1 MKSQSLTGYSFRL
14 SLGAFVVLMLF
25 CGSAF
30 GQAQGTS
37 SIRGTI
43 KDQTGAVVAGASV
56 TLTNPETGFTRTNT
70 SNDSGQFAFEGIQPG
85 VYQVA
90 VEAKGF
96 KKAVRTDVN
105 ALVSKPVDLPIDM
118 ELGDLTQTVSVSVG
132 ASETLIN
139 THDASLGNNFI
150 SQQITQLPLS
160 ARNVTN
166 LLSLQP
172 AVTPTGYVAGGRS
185 DQANITLDGV
195 DVNEQQTGEAF
206 SPVLRVSPDTV
217 EEFRVTTTNPN
228 ASQGRSSGAQVEL
241 VTKQGSNEW
250 HGNVFEYHRNTIF
263 TANDFFNN
271 QTIDEDTGKSLP
283 RPNLL
288 RNNFGGT
295 LGGPVIKDRFFF
307 FYNYEGRR
315 DARQGTVNRL
325 VPLAS
330 LGQGLLRFNAQP
342 PRPCPTCPLPPPVPV
357 TLTTAQLNQLTTGFN
372 NTTQTPT
379 GAAVV
384 DVNAFTVGVLANA
397 AAKYP
402 ANNFRIG
409 DGVNTGGFQFNT
421 PLPVKLSAHVARL
434 DFNITQNARHLG
446 YVRANYQQDVTG
458 GASQFPDTLPTN
470 TWSHPV
476 GFVAGY
482 TWTVSDTIVNNLRY
496 GFTREAF
503 TNEGDS
509 TENAITFR
517 SVFSSH
523 LFSRGFSRTTPVHNF
538 TDDVS
543 WVKGD
548 HTFGFGTN
556 IRIVRNNRES
566 FGAAFDD
573 GITNQSF
580 YLGSGNVV
588 SNPINAWLPNLTGL
602 PVGTTI
608 ASASLVDT
616 RHAFAAMLG
625 RLSQYTANFNFNVDG
640 TPLEEGDPVV
650 RSFATEEYDVYA
662 QDIWKMRD
670 NVTLTYGLRYGLS
683 RPVYERNG
691 FQTRPS
697 VGLQE
702 YLDRRFAAAQRG
714 ENFDEPLTVV
724 LAGPTH
730 DAPGFYELDKNNFQ
744 PRVAIAWSPA
754 FKSGF
759 LANLFGKDRQST
771 FRGGFAITNDYF
783 GQALAVNFDGNNT
796 LGFSSNQTPSA
807 NTYNVTTNPA
817 PLITSLG
824 MGIRNLPGITA
835 PGNLT
840 FPQTQP
846 QDFQRR
852 IEGSLDTNLVSPINY
867 SWNFTYGRQFGKGI
881 YVETSYIGR
890 LARNLLATRDVMQL
904 NNIVDTKSGQDWY
917 TAAGILEQHRINGT
931 PIASIPNIPWF
942 ENVYGPG
949 EIDSIF
955 FGLGLTNSQAAYAV
969 MAVGTESGGRTPDCV
984 SLVGGCFE
992 FGDDW
997 TFLQDLLDSFSSRQL
1012 FFQSQYGALSA
1023 FGTIGSSDYH
1033 GGTVSIRQRLRTLT
1047 WDFNYT
1053 FSKSIDD
1060 ASGLQ
1065 TSGVFGSA
1073 FITNALRQRDNR
1085 GFSDFDIR
1093 HIVNFNSIWDI
1104 PIGRNRQFLSSSNK
1118 FVNAVLGGWTL
1129 ASIVRYNSGL
1139 PVSSPVDIAGWPT
1152 NWNVRSWAVPIR
1164 DIRSSPSR
1172 GGNGQPANLF
1182 SDPEAAYNSFRSPA
1196 PGETGARNILRGMG
1210 FFSLDTGL
1218 YKSFAMPWSE
1228 NHKLTIRWETFNV
1241 TNTQYL
1247 TGNANVTNGLD
1258 PQFGSPPATFY
1269 NFTAIQG
1276 TPRVM
1281 QFALRYDF

>member
-1 MKSQSLTGYSFRL
+1 MKSKSFASSSFAI
-14 SLGAFVVLMLF
+14 SLGTFAILILF
-25 CGSAF
+25 CATALGQGQGNSA
-30 GQAQGTS
+30 
-37 SIRGTI
+37 IRGSI
-43 KDQTGAVVAGASV
+43 KDPQGSVVAGATV
-56 TLTNPETGFTRTNT
+56 TLINPETNFTRTTT
-70 SNDSGQFAFEGIQPG
+70 SNDSGQYAFETIPPG
-85 VYQVA
+85 VYNVE

-96 KKAVRTDVN
+96 KKAVYTQVS
-105 ALVSKPVDLPIDM
+105 ALVSKPTERDVAM
-118 ELGDLTQTVSVSVG
+118 EIGEMTQTVSVTVG
-132 ASETLIN
+132 AGEALIN
-139 THDASLGNNFI
+139 TQDASLGNNFV
-150 SQQITQLPLS
+150 SQQITQLPLN
-160 ARNVTN
+160 ARNVAN

-172 AVTPTGYVAGGRS
+172 AVTPGGYVAGGRS

-195 DVNEQQTGEAF
+195 DVNEQQTGDAF

-241 VTKQGSNEW
+241 VTKQGSNDW
-250 HGNVFEYHRNTIF
+250 HGNLFEYHRNTIF

-271 QTIDEDTGKSLP
+271 STIDEETGLSVK
-283 RPNLL
+283 RPTLL
-288 RNNFGGT
+288 RNNYGGS
-295 LGGPVIKDRFFF
+295 LGGPVVKDRFFF

-342 PRPCPTCPLPPPVPV
+342 PRPCPTCPLPAPVPV
-357 TLTTAQLNQLTTGFN
+357 TLTTAQLNGLTTGFN

-379 GAAVV
+379 GNPL
-384 DVNAFTVGVLANA
+384 VNVNPVTVGILAGA
-397 AAKYP
+397 AARYP
-402 ANNFRIG
+402 ANNDRIG

-434 DFNITQNARHLG
+434 DFNITKDARHIG
-446 YVRANYQQDVTG
+446 YFRGNYQQDVTG
-458 GASQFPDTLPTN
+458 GASQFPDTAPTN
-470 TWSHPV
+470 SWSHPI
-476 GFVAGY
+476 GISTGH
-482 TWTVSDTIVNNLRY
+482 TWTISNNKINNFRY
-496 GFTREAF
+496 GLTREAF
-503 TNEGDS
+503 TNQGDS

-523 LFSRGFSRTTPVHNF
+523 SFARGFSRTTPTHNL
-538 TDDVS
+538 TDDFS
-543 WVKGD
+543 WIKGN
-548 HTFGFGTN
+548 HSFGFGTN

-566 FGAAFDD
+566 FAAAFDN

-580 YLGSGNVV
+580 YAGSGNVV
-588 SNPINAWLPNLTGL
+588 SNPINAWLPQLTGL

-608 ASASLVDT
+608 SGASLVNT
-616 RHAFAAMLG
+616 RHAFAALLG

-640 TPLEEGDPVV
+640 TPLAANEPVI

-662 QDIWKMRD
+662 QDIWKLRD
-670 NVTLTYGLRYGLS
+670 NFTLTYGLRYGLS

-691 FQTRPS
+691 FQTRPNI
-697 VGLQE
+697 GLQE
-702 YLDRRFAAAQRG
+702 YLDRRFAAAERG
-714 ENFDEPLTVV
+714 QNFDEPLTVN
-724 LAGPTH
+724 LAGPAH
-730 DAPGFYELDKNNFQ
+730 DAPGFYSLDKNNFQ
-744 PRVAIAWSPA
+744 PRVAVAWSPA
-754 FKSGF
+754 FRSGI
-759 LANLFGKDRQST
+759 LGTLFGTEKQSV

-796 LGFSSNQTPSA
+796 LGFGSNQTPSA

-817 PLITSLG
+817 PPITGLG
-824 MGIRNLPGITA
+824 MGIRGLPGITTPA
-835 PGNLT
+835 NLT

-846 QDFQRR
+846 QDFSRR

-904 NNIVDTKSGQDWY
+904 NNIVDQTSGQDWY
-917 TAAGILEQHRINGT
+917 TAAGILEQHRVNGT
-931 PIASIPNIPWF
+931 PVANIQNVPWF
-942 ENVYGPG
+942 ENLYAPG

-955 FGLGLTNSQAAYAV
+955 FGLGLTNTQAAYAV
-969 MAVGTESGGRTPDCV
+969 MASGPGSGGRTPDCDA
-984 SLVGGCFE
+984 LGCFE

-997 TFLQDLLDSFSSRQL
+997 TFLQDLLDAFSSRQL

-1023 FGTIGSSDYH
+1023 FGTIASSDYH
-1033 GGTVSIRQRLRTLT
+1033 GGTLSVRQRLRGLT

-1053 FSKSIDD
+1053 LSKSIDD

-1085 GFSDFDIR
+1085 AVSDFDIR

-1104 PIGRNRQFLSSSNK
+1104 PIGRGRQFMSSPNK

-1129 ASIVRYNSGL
+1129 TSIARYNSGL
-1139 PVSSPVDIAGWPT
+1139 PVSSPVDLGGWPT
-1152 NWNVRSWAVPIR
+1152 NWNVRSWAMPIR
-1164 DIRSSPSR
+1164 DIQSSPNR
-1172 GGNGQPANLF
+1172 GGNGQNANLF
-1182 SDPEAAYNSFRSPA
+1182 ADPVAAYNSFRSPA

-1210 FFSLDTGL
+1210 FFSLDAGL
-1218 YKSFAMPWSE
+1218 YKSFSMPWSE

-1247 TGNANVTNGLD
+1247 QGNADVTNGLD
-1258 PQFGSPPATFY
+1258 PQFGSPSPTFY
-1269 NFTAIQG
+1269 NFTSIQG
-1276 TPRVM
+1276 TPRIM

>member
-1 MKSQSLTGYSFRL
+1 MKSKSFTSDRFTL
-14 SLGAFVVLMLF
+14 SLGTFVVLLLV

-30 GQAQGTS
+30 GQGQGNS
-37 SIRGTI
+37 AIRGSI
-43 KDQTGAVVAGASV
+43 KDPQGAVVAGAAV
-56 TLTNPETGFTRTNT
+56 TLTNPETNFTRATT
-70 SNDSGQFAFEGIQPG
+70 SNDSGQFAFEGLQPG
-85 VYQVA
+85 VYNVE

-96 KKAVRTDVN
+96 KKSVLTQVA
-105 ALVSKPVDLPIDM
+105 ALVSKPTDLEVAM
-118 ELGDLTQTVSVSVG
+118 EIGNVTETISVTVG
-132 ASETLIN
+132 AGEALIN
-139 THDASLGNNFI
+139 TQDGSLGNNFV
-150 SQQITQLPLS
+150 SQQITQLPLN
-160 ARNVTN
+160 ARNVAN

-172 AVTPTGYVAGGRS
+172 AVTPSGYVAGGRS

-206 SPVLRVSPDTV
+206 DPVLRVSPDTV

-250 HGNVFEYHRNTIF
+250 HGNLFEYHRNTVF

-271 QTIDEDTGKSLP
+271 STIDPSTGKSIP
-283 RPNLL
+283 RPTLL
-288 RNNFGGT
+288 RNNYGGS
-295 LGGPVIKDRFFF
+295 LGGPAIKDRFFF

-315 DARQGTVNRL
+315 DARQGTVNRI

-330 LGQGLLRFNAQP
+330 LGQGLLRFNARTPSGQI
-342 PRPCPTCPLPPPVPV
+342 VPV
-357 TLTTAQLNQLTTGFN
+357 TLTTAQLNNLTTGFN
-372 NTTQTPT
+372 NATGTPT
-379 GAAVV
+379 GNPL
-384 DVNAFTVGVLANA
+384 VNVNPVTVGILANA

-434 DFNITQNARHLG
+434 DFNITKDARHIG
-446 YVRANYQQDVTG
+446 YIRGNYQQDVTG

-470 TWSHPV
+470 TWSHPI
-476 GFVAGY
+476 GFVGGH
-482 TWTVSDTIVNNLRY
+482 TWTISNSKINNFRY
-496 GFTREAF
+496 GLTREAF
-503 TNEGDS
+503 TNQGDS
-509 TENAITFR
+509 AENAITFR
-517 SVFSSH
+517 SVFSSN
-523 LFSRGFSRTTPVHNF
+523 LFTRGFSRTTPVQNI
-538 TDDVS
+538 TDDFS
-543 WVKGD
+543 WITGN
-548 HTFGFGTN
+548 HSLGFGTN
-556 IRIVRNNRES
+556 IRIVRNNREN
-566 FGAAFDD
+566 FAAAFDN

-580 YLGSGNVV
+580 YAGSGNVV

-602 PVGTTI
+602 PVGTAI
-608 ASASLVDT
+608 ASSSVTNT
-616 RHAFAAMLG
+616 RHAFAALLG

-640 TPLEEGDPVV
+640 TPLTAGTPVI
-650 RSFATEEYDVYA
+650 RSFATEEYDVYG

-670 NVTLTYGLRYGLS
+670 NLTVTFGLRYGLS

-702 YLDRRFAAAQRG
+702 YLDRRFAAAERG
-714 ENFDEPLTVV
+714 ENFTEPLTVD
-724 LAGPTH
+724 LAGPVY
-730 DAPGFYELDKNNFQ
+730 DKPGFYSLDKNNFQ
-744 PRVAIAWSPA
+744 PRFAVAWSPA
-754 FKSGF
+754 FKTGALSKM
-759 LANLFGKDRQST
+759 FGTEKQSV

-817 PLITSLG
+817 PLITGLG
-824 MGIRNLPGITA
+824 MPVRTLPGITTPA
-835 PGNLT
+835 NLT

-904 NNIVDTKSGQDWY
+904 NNIVDPKSGQDWY
-917 TAAGILEQHRINGT
+917 TAAGILEQHRVNGT
-931 PIASIPNIPWF
+931 PVANIPNLPWF
-942 ENVYGPG
+942 ENLYPAG
-949 EIDSIF
+949 EIDDIF
-955 FGLGLTNSQAAYAV
+955 FGLGLTNTQAAYAV
-969 MAVGTESGGRTPDCV
+969 MAGSRTPDC
-984 SLVGGCFE
+984 GTIGCFE

-997 TFLQDLLDSFSSRQL
+997 TFFQDFLDQLSSRQL

-1023 FGTIGSSDYH
+1023 FGTIASSDYH
-1033 GGTVSIRQRLRTLT
+1033 GATVSIRQRVRGLS

-1085 GFSDFDIR
+1085 AISDFDIT
-1093 HIVNFNSIWDI
+1093 HIVNFNSIWEL
-1104 PIGRNRQFLSSSNK
+1104 PFGRGRKFFTDSNK
-1118 FVNAVLGGWTL
+1118 FVNAVFGGWVLT
-1129 ASIVRYNSGL
+1129 SIMRYNSGL
-1139 PVSSPVDIAGWPT
+1139 PFGSPVDLGGWPT
-1152 NWNVRSWAVPIR
+1152 NWNVRSWAMPIR
-1164 DIRSSPSR
+1164 SIQSSPSR
-1172 GGNGQPANLF
+1172 NTNGRPNLF
-1182 SDPEAAYNSFRSPA
+1182 ADPVAAYNSFRSPA
-1196 PGETGARNILRGMG
+1196 PGETGARNILRGMHYYT
-1210 FFSLDTGL
+1210 LDAGL
-1218 YKSFAMPWSE
+1218 YKSFGLPWSE
-1228 NHKLTIRWETFNV
+1228 KQKITIRWETFNV
-1241 TNTQYL
+1241 TNSQFFE
-1247 TGNANVTNGLD
+1247 GNADNTNGLD
-1258 PQFGSPPATFY
+1258 PQFGSPSPSFY
-1269 NFTAIQG
+1269 NFTRIQG
-1276 TPRVM
+1276 NPRIM
-1281 QFALRYDF
+1281 QFALRFDF